1 MSKVLFSPSL
11 MTMDLDKFKE
21 QIEFLNQHVDSYHI
35 DIMDGHYVPNLTLSP
50 WFIEE
55 VRKISHLPMS
65 AHLMVT
71 DQSFWVNQ
79 LISQKCEWICMH
91 VECLDGLAFRLIDQI
106 HAAGLKAG
114 VVLNPET
121 PIETIFPYIDLV
133 DKITIMT
140 VDPGF
145 AGQRFI
151 ESTLDKIVD
160 LRKLRQEKGYHY
172 LIEMDGSSN
181 RKSFKRIDHAG
192 PDIYIIG
199 RSGLFGLDEDIEKSW
214 AIMKRDY
221 EETTGKKEEFIPI
234 QKGHV
239 GMYVCG
245 PTVYNYIHIGNA
257 RSTIAF
263 DTIRRYFEYRGYKVD
278 FVSNFTDVDDK
289 IIRTANELGITAP
302 EVADRFIRAFEED
315 TKALNVEPA
324 TLHPRVMDHMPDIL
338 AFIQVL
344 VEKGYAY
351 ESSGD
356 VYYRTRKF
364 ENYGKLSDQ
373 SIDEL
378 EVGASQRTGEEQQQK
393 EDPLDFALWK
403 QAKPGEI
410 SWDSPWGK
418 GRPGWH
424 IECSVM
430 ATKHLGETIDIH
442 GGGQD
447 LEFPHHENEI
457 AQSEAKTGKKFANY
471 WMHNGYVTIGED
483 DEKMSK
489 SLGNFITVHEMIQN
503 VDPQV
508 LRFFMATT
516 QYRRP
521 IRYSETTMKEAA
533 TNLQRL
539 KNTFD
544 NLKFRQE
551 TASENLADDADKITL
566 LENLEQRFIE
576 EMDDD
581 FNAANGITVV
591 YELAKW
597 LNTYL
602 DQAEVSAAV
611 LAQGE
616 ALFSQWLSIFGILF
630 TAEELL
636 DEEIEQLIEER
647 NQARSN
653 RDFARSDE
661 IRDLLKE
668 KGILLEDTPQGTRW
682 RREA

>member
-1 MSKVLFSPSL
+1 MIK
-11 MTMDLDKFKE
+11 
-21 QIEFLNQHVDSYHI
+21 IYN
-35 DIMDGHYVPNLTLSP
+35 TLSREKETFVP
-50 WFIEE
+50 
-55 VRKISHLPMS
+55 
-65 AHLMVT
+65 
-71 DQSFWVNQ
+71 
-79 LISQKCEWICMH
+79 
-91 VECLDGLAFRLIDQI
+91 
-106 HAAGLKAG
+106 LK
-114 VVLNPET
+114 E
-121 PIETIFPYIDLV
+121 
-133 DKITIMT
+133 
-140 VDPGF
+140 
-145 AGQRFI
+145 GQ
-151 ESTLDKIVD
+151 V
-160 LRKLRQEKGYHY
+160 
-172 LIEMDGSSN
+172 
-181 RKSFKRIDHAG
+181 A
-192 PDIYIIG
+192 
-199 RSGLFGLDEDIEKSW
+199 
-214 AIMKRDY
+214 
-221 EETTGKKEEFIPI
+221 
-234 QKGHV
+234 
-239 GMYVCG
+239 MYVCG

-263 DTIRRYFEYRGYKVD
+263 DTIRRYLEYRGYQVNY
-278 FVSNFTDVDDK
+278 VSNFTDVDDK
-289 IIRTANELGITAP
+289 IIKAANELGITAP
-302 EVADRFIRAFEED
+302 EVADRFIKAFEED
-315 TKALNVEPA
+315 TKALNVQPA
-324 TLHPRVMDHMPDIL
+324 TSHPRVMDHMEDIRV
-338 AFIQVL
+338 FIQTL
-344 VEKGYAY
+344 IDKGFAY
-351 ESSGD
+351 ESNGD

-364 ENYGKLSDQ
+364 TDYGQLSDQ

-378 EVGASQRTGEEQQQK
+378 EVGASQRTGAEQQQK

-410 SWDSPWGK
+410 SWESPWGE

-483 DEKMSK
+483 DQKMSK
-489 SLGNFITVHEMIQN
+489 SLGNFITVHEMIQE

-521 IRYSETTMKEAA
+521 IRYSEATMKEAA

-544 NLKFRQE
+544 NLHFRFENAVEAQ
-551 TASENLADDADKITL
+551 SEDERQVT
-566 LENLEQRFIE
+566 ELEQLEMRFIK

-581 FNAANGITVV
+581 FNTANGITVV

-597 LNTYL
+597 INTYL
-602 DQAEVSAAV
+602 EQPTVSKTI
-611 LAQGE
+611 LSKSE
-616 ALFSQWLSIFGILF
+616 ALFTQWLSIFGILF
-630 TAEELL
+630 TTAEIL

-647 NQARSN
+647 TQARKN

-661 IRDLLKE
+661 IRDQLKE
-668 KGILLEDTPQGTRW
+668 KGILLDDTPQGTRW